1 VGEIHLQSQLY
12 VFPFQADK
20 DGVVSKEINVPFDIE
35 LGDHLVSVCWG
46 GTCHVHATLTV
57 VSGVSLA
64 TPSPTSSPSSS
75 PSPSPSTTPRST
87 PTPSPFETRQAIS
100 ANPSSQLVLMTVT
113 VTGVHF
119 SAFRGVSIAL
129 FDPSSSTRALQ
140 FWSVTTGADGR
151 FQKSITIPATA
162 KAGTARITAC
172 DTNRL
177 CASTTITVIG

>member
-1 VGEIHLQSQLY
+1 
-12 VFPFQADK
+12 
-20 DGVVSKEINVPFDIE
+20 
-35 LGDHLVSVCWG
+35 
-46 GTCHVHATLTV
+46 
-57 VSGVSLA
+57 
-64 TPSPTSSPSSS
+64 
-75 PSPSPSTTPRST
+75 
-87 PTPSPFETRQAIS
+87 
-100 ANPSSQLVLMTVT
+100 MTVT